1 MARAKIAAD
10 ICKQKRLSKLK
21 EKRGPRHRPLGLRTC
36 FKKMLSQKHIIKDET
51 VLKHH
56 LDTLVDFWDNT
67 LFYSGTYNKNA
78 IKPHIDIH
86 ETKGISSLN
95 FDQWLS
101 LFNKAV
107 DNDFTGQNANT
118 IKSRAL
124 SIATV
129 MKLKLK
135 VI

>member
-1 MARAKIAAD
+1 MKKDITSRQDLHLVVSEFYKDLLENNQLGHFFDDFRAE
-10 ICKQKRLSKLK
+10 QPLK
-21 EKRGPRHRPLGLRTC
+21 
-36 FKKMLSQKHIIKDET
+36 KHLE
-51 VLKHH
+51 
-56 LDTLVDFWDNT
+56 TLVDFWDNT

-78 IKPHIDIH
+78 IKPHLDIH
-86 ETKGISSLN
+86 ETKGISGLH

-101 LFNKAV
+101 LFNRAV
-107 DNDFTGQNANT
+107 DKDFIGQNADT

>member
-1 MARAKIAAD
+1 MSSD
-10 ICKQKRLSKLK
+10 IQSREDLLLIVSNFYIELLASKELS
-21 EKRGPRHRPLGLRTC
+21 H
-36 FKKMLSQKHIIKDET
+36 FFVAFKDET
-51 VLKHH
+51 ILKHH

-86 ETKGISSLN
+86 ETKGIRGFH

-107 DNDFTGQNANT
+107 DMNFTGQNANT

-135 VI
+135 VV

>member
-1 MARAKIAAD
+1 MKSD
-10 ICKQKRLSKLK
+10 IQSREDLLLIVSNFYIDLLASKELA
-21 EKRGPRHRPLGLRTC
+21 H
-36 FKKMLSQKHIIKDET
+36 FFVAFKDES

-78 IKPHIDIH
+78 IKPHLDIH
-86 ETKGISSLN
+86 ETKGISGQH

-107 DNDFTGQNANT
+107 DNDFIGQNADT

>member
-1 MARAKIAAD
+1 MKSD
-10 ICKQKRLSKLK
+10 IQSREDLLLIVSNFYIDLLASKELAHFF
-21 EKRGPRHRPLGLRTC
+21 GA
-36 FKKMLSQKHIIKDET
+36 FKDET

>member
-1 MARAKIAAD
+1 MSSD
-10 ICKQKRLSKLK
+10 IQSREDLLLIVSNFYIDLLESKELS
-21 EKRGPRHRPLGLRTC
+21 H
-36 FKKMLSQKHIIKDET
+36 FFVAFKDET
-51 VLKHH
+51 ILKHH

-67 LFYSGTYNKNA
+67 LFYSGSYNKNA

-86 ETKGISSLN
+86 ETKGISGFH

-107 DNDFTGQNANT
+107 DMNFTGQNANT